1 MALQKKKKK
10 NAFLYAACFA
20 KEQQNSKARRKIV
33 AKGTEALHHS
43 NTRHLKPFFFSLY
56 AEFALQKPI
65 RFLIAFSLRQEYD
78 WCSIKLIYLYKK
90 CALEFFN
97 AMPCYV
103 TSQSNKNKPWC
114 WNCEE
119 VVWNFANSLLARFV
133 PSANREAATWL
144 WNTTLAPA
152 ALPVTANTCIGTWGI
167 NPEKPLKRK
176 KKRVVTDSAGQGGL
190 GEQWRCVTN
199 CCIRRLTDCAR
210 LSSRRGFLIVF
221 THPLLFSRLGGSEL

>member
-1 MALQKKKKK
+1 MCGSTKKKRKK
-10 NAFLYAACFA
+10 KGLPLRSLFCKRATELQGQA
-20 KEQQNSKARRKIV
+20 QNCV

-90 CALEFFN
+90 CALEFFY

-176 KKRVVTDSAGQGGL
+176 KKKSGYWQCGTRRVGWAM
-190 GEQWRCVTN
+190 EMCYK
-199 CCIRRLTDCAR
+199 
-210 LSSRRGFLIVF
+210 
-221 THPLLFSRLGGSEL
+221 LLRT

>member
-1 MALQKKKKK
+1 MLFK
-10 NAFLYAACFA
+10 NRFVFW
-20 KEQQNSKARRKIV
+20 S
-33 AKGTEALHHS
+33 HS
-43 NTRHLKPFFFSLY
+43 LCDRNTTDVVLSLFIYIKSAPWNFS
-56 AEFALQKPI
+56 
-65 RFLIAFSLRQEYD
+65 
-78 WCSIKLIYLYKK
+78 
-90 CALEFFN
+90 
-97 AMPCYV
+97 MPCYV

-176 KKRVVTDSAGQGGL
+176 KKKREVTDSAGQGGL

-210 LSSRRGFLIVF
+210 LSSRRSFLIVF
-221 THPLLFSRLGGSEL
+221 THPFLFSRLGGSEL

>member
-1 MALQKKKKK
+1 MRLRILQCH
-10 NAFLYAACFA
+10 A
-20 KEQQNSKARRKIV
+20 
-33 AKGTEALHHS
+33 T
-43 NTRHLKPFFFSLY
+43 
-56 AEFALQKPI
+56 
-65 RFLIAFSLRQEYD
+65 LR
-78 WCSIKLIYLYKK
+78 
-90 CALEFFN
+90 
-97 AMPCYV
+97 YV

-176 KKRVVTDSAGQGGL
+176 KKNVVTDSAGQGGL
-190 GEQWRCVTN
+190 GEQWRCVTK

-210 LSSRRGFLIVF
+210 LSSRRSFLIVF